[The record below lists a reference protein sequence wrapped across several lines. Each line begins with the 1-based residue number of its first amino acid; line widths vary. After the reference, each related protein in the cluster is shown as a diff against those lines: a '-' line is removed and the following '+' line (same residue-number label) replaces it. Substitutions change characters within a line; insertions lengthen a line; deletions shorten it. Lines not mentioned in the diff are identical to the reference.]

1 MPAVGAC
8 PPVLSCVCLQ
18 GKGEDD
24 VEKAA
29 RLFADIQQQIDSKQL
44 KPFIRT
50 QYMRSAFQ
58 VGTASSCLEGLGR
71 FELPTTHTITTLRD
85 LLPLQMG
92 HEQLRRELHLTLLPN
107 SLTKQ
112 L

>member
-1 MPAVGAC
+1 MSA
-8 PPVLSCVCLQ
+8 LQ

-58 VGTASSCLEGLGR
+58 VGRGLRERASSNNLTPILK
-71 FELPTTHTITTLRD
+71 LPDTTTTHDALKSPHIMTMNPAACRGAHF
-85 LLPLQMG
+85 LLSGARPP
-92 HEQLRRELHLTLLPN
+92 RELHVAHPAP
-107 SLTKQ
+107 
-112 L
+112 